1 MNELIIKDD
10 VRFENYI
17 YEVRGQRVMLDSD
30 LAMFFEYETKQL
42 NRQVA
47 RNIKRFPK
55 NYCFQLT
62 ESEYENLRCQFVTSK
77 NNEIINNNNRGGRR
91 YLPYVFTEQGIAML
105 SALLKSDVAVHVSIN
120 IMKAFIEMRKF
131 LNQNGQVFER
141 LTNVEYK
148 LLEHDKNFDLVFNQL
163 QISEV
168 EKQKIFYEGQI
179 YDAYSLIIQIIKK
192 ANKKY

>member
-47 RNIKRFPK
+47 RNIKRFPE

-62 ESEYENLRCQFVTSK
+62 ESEYENLRCQIGTSSCSAHHSISRKKHKAK
-77 NNEIINNNNRGGRR
+77 NRN
-91 YLPYVFTEQGIAML
+91 PA
-105 SALLKSDVAVHVSIN
+105 
-120 IMKAFIEMRKF
+120 
-131 LNQNGQVFER
+131 
-141 LTNVEYK
+141 
-148 LLEHDKNFDLVFNQL
+148 
-163 QISEV
+163 
-168 EKQKIFYEGQI
+168 
-179 YDAYSLIIQIIKK
+179 
-192 ANKKY
+192 